1 MSDIDFKNF
10 MKLYK
15 DYTKQLYLFYVN
27 DTTLSSDRPLI
38 FRKNLLE
45 KMSTS
50 KKIKAVNNKIEQ
62 NKAQYNIDRPTNKIC
77 ALSSANV
84 SNSKFS
90 TSKSVL
96 PREDLLEK
104 AGGINKHILIFAI
117 S

>member
-1 MSDIDFKNF
+1 M
-10 MKLYK
+10 
-15 DYTKQLYLFYVN
+15 N
-27 DTTLSSDRPLI
+27 DTTLSSDKPLI

-104 AGGINKHILIFAI
+104 AGGINKHILIFDI